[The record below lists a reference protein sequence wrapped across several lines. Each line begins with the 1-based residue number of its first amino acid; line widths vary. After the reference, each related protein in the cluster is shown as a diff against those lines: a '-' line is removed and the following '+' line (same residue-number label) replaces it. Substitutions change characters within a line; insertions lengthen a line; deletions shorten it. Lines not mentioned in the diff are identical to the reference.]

1 MKILIVDDN
10 PDILCILHTLLEGH
24 GHAVEDACHGAEA
37 LAKARLAPPQLIV
50 SDLLMPVMDGYTL
63 LRHWKSDE
71 ALKTIPFI
79 VYSATYT
86 APEDEKLARDL
97 GADAYILKPAEPEQ
111 FMAHIADVLAKK
123 ERGELPPPKQ
133 SAGGERV
140 HLKEYSEVLVRKL
153 EAKAL
158 QAEQAHRALERDIA
172 ERRRMEVALRENEE
186 RLRLALD
193 AARMGQWEWN
203 IVTGEIAW
211 SAQCLAIYGLPS
223 GTHMTYERFLQALH
237 PEDRGQVEEALHRA
251 VANHAAYDEEKRVI
265 WPDGSV
271 HWTASRGKVY
281 CDASG
286 QPVRMTGVTFDI
298 TERKQAEVAL
308 RATEARYRA
317 LFEHAPDG
325 ILIADPKSSYLDA
338 NASICRMLGYTR
350 DELIGLD
357 ASDIVAREEI
367 SNIQPALNAI
377 KATSTYH
384 REWKLKRKDGSVFKA
399 EVSATMIPDGN
410 LLGMIRDI
418 TDRKQAEENLR
429 KAKHAAE
436 AAKFEAERAN
446 RAKDHFLAVLSHEL
460 RTPLAAV
467 LPALEI
473 LNTRLSGDDLK
484 LAEMVRRNV
493 ELEARLIDD
502 LLDITRVAR
511 GKVELNL
518 QPVDLRHELERAIE
532 ICRPS
537 LDAGALRFSV
547 ECGARPLTVEGDP
560 VRLQQV
566 FWNLLQNAIKF
577 TPPGG
582 RVALEARASGDLA
595 VIQITDS
602 GCGIEPEKMP
612 ALFSAFSQGG
622 RSTTRQFGGLGLGL
636 AISKAL
642 VELHG
647 GAISAASAG
656 HSRGATFTVELPLL
670 SGVECGERSDL
681 QAAPQAAA
689 RSAALRI
696 LLVEDHEDTA
706 FILVQGLM
714 KAGHA
719 VTHACDVATAL
730 EMTGSAPF
738 DLLIS
743 DLGLPDGTGQ
753 DLMRTLR
760 QNGNTMKGIAFSG
773 YGMPADIE
781 QSRESG
787 FAEHIIKPVELK
799 KLVSLIRQVTGE

>member
-1 MKILIVDDN
+1 MKILIVEDN
-10 PDILCILHTLLEGH
+10 PDILCILHTLLENH
-24 GHAVEDACHGAEA
+24 GHSVEDACHGAEA

-63 LRHWKSDE
+63 LRHWKSDKG
-71 ALKTIPFI
+71 LNSIPFV

-111 FMAHIADVLAKK
+111 FMAHLADVLAKK
-123 ERGELPPPKQ
+123 ERGELLPLKQ
-133 SAGGERV
+133 SAGDERV

-153 EAKAL
+153 EEKAL

-223 GTHMTYERFLQALH
+223 GMHMTYDRFLLALH
-237 PEDRGQVEEALHRA
+237 PEDRSQVEEALHRA

-367 SNIQPALNAI
+367 PNIQPALNAI
-377 KATSTYH
+377 KATSNYH
-384 REWKLKRKDGSVFKA
+384 REWQFRRKDGSVFKA

-418 TDRKQAEENLR
+418 TARKQAEENLR

-436 AAKFEAERAN
+436 AAKFEAEEAN
-446 RAKDHFLAVLSHEL
+446 RAKDRFLAVLSHEL

-473 LNTRLSGDDLK
+473 LNARLSGDDLK

-518 QPVDLRHELERAIE
+518 QPVDLRHELERAVE

-642 VELHG
+642 VELHE
-647 GAISAASAG
+647 GAISATSAG
-656 HSRGATFTVELPLL
+656 RNRGATFTVELPLL

-681 QAAPQAAA
+681 QAAPQTAA
-689 RSAALRI
+689 RGVGLRI

-706 FILVQGLM
+706 CILVQGLM

-753 DLMRTLR
+753 ELMRTLR
-760 QNGNTMKGIAFSG
+760 QNGNSIKGIAFSG

-799 KLVSLIRQVTGE
+799 KLVGLIRQVTGE